1 MASSGP
7 TRQSEQSYKRAA
19 SASMYPHKQLI
30 SYEMPIYLK
39 SYIICFVLISGT
51 RSLFRTLSS
60 ERPPYPDLP
69 ERLSINAVNPVRG
82 LNGLTNI
89 GNTCYM
95 NAALQ
100 VFGQDILNSN

>member
-51 RSLFRTLSS
+51 RSLFLTLSS
-60 ERPPYPDLP
+60 EGPPYPD
-69 ERLSINAVNPVRG
+69 LSINAVNPVRG

>member
-1 MASSGP
+1 MSSSGP
-7 TRQSEQSYKRAA
+7 IRQSEQSYKRAT
-19 SASMYPHKQLI
+19 SASMYSHKQFI
-30 SYEMPIYLK
+30 FYEMLIYLK

-51 RSLFRTLSS
+51 SLFRTLSS